1 MFLRMKKCSAHK
13 KKKFCSPGE
22 VLHEVQRQRRRAGLR
37 GLRALLR
44 AGAGRAG
51 VQLGLEHALPR
62 AHADARALQ
71 RRRRGRT
78 WAQKSITHRQGYSFG
93 RLGNVRPG

>member
-1 MFLRMKKCSAHK
+1 MLAAAPLPAT
-13 KKKFCSPGE
+13 PGE

-62 AHADARALQ
+62 AHADACAKFLKLCTSKKIASDEPQ
-71 RRRRGRT
+71 KKRT
-78 WAQKSITHRQGYSFG
+78 
-93 RLGNVRPG
+93 